1 MQTNINNILS
11 KYQCGFRKGFHA
23 QYFPL
28 SMIEKWK
35 ESVDNGETFDV
46 LMTDLSKAHEL
57 LIAKL
62 DAYDF
67 YIKSGK
73 FYNTCLTENKEF
85 KKVMQTV
92 PGKKF
97 FMEFHRDQSLVRLF
111 SISFYVTYCI
121 SSKASQ

>member
-1 MQTNINNILS
+1 
-11 KYQCGFRKGFHA
+11 
-23 QYFPL
+23 
-28 SMIEKWK
+28 MIEKWK
-35 ESVDNGETFDV
+35 EIVDNGGTFDV
-46 LMTDLSKAHEL
+46 LMTDLSKAHEI

-67 YIKSGK
+67 YIKSMK
-73 FYNTCLTENKEF
+73 FYNTCQTGNKGF
-85 KKVMQTV
+85 KKVMQAV